1 MNAGNG
7 SNLLLIFLDAL
18 LIRNIVF
25 VYILGLCAFIA
36 LSKNLKT
43 AFGMSG
49 AVIFVVV
56 LTACLNWLIYRFIL
70 VPTGSEIFTFLIF
83 IITIAAAVQL
93 VEMVIDRFF
102 PALYAA
108 FGIFLPLITVNCIV
122 LAVSLFMVLRNYTFA
137 QTVVYS
143 LGTSCGWAL
152 AIILMTAIKEKLFL
166 ISDIPPGLR
175 GPGITMVIAGLLAFA
190 FMGFAGM
197 VTLK

>member
-1 MNAGNG
+1 MNAENG
-7 SNLLLIFLDAL
+7 SNLFLIFLDAF
-18 LIRNIVF
+18 LIRNVVF

-43 AFGMSG
+43 ALGMAG

-56 LTACLNWLIYRFIL
+56 LTACLNWLIYNLIL

-93 VEMVIDRFF
+93 AEMVIDKFF
-102 PALYAA
+102 PTLYAA

-122 LAVSLFMVLRNYTFA
+122 LAVSLFMVLRTYTFA

-143 LGTSCGWAL
+143 LGTSCGWGL

-166 ISDIPPGLR
+166 VSDIPSGLR

-197 VTLK
+197 VTLE